1 MPQIPIPGTLL
12 VRREEAWGM
21 MDVAFSPERQ
31 QMTALNNFN
40 EQIREFYQQAV
51 ACERQA
57 GAQNDPKVKQQFL
70 ELKRLWRYWRS
81 AASSIKPDE
90 CPDRRFP
97 PPCRDHSGQPVA
109 YVYFEDEPAGDLSR
123 NSGRGG

>member
-1 MPQIPIPGTLL
+1 
-12 VRREEAWGM
+12 
-21 MDVAFSPERQ
+21 
-31 QMTALNNFN
+31 MTALNNFN

-57 GAQNDPKVKQQFL
+57 GAQNDPKRNSNFWSL
-70 ELKRLWRYWRS
+70 SGSGCYWRS

-109 YVYFEDEPAGDLSR
+109 YVYFVDEPAGDLSR